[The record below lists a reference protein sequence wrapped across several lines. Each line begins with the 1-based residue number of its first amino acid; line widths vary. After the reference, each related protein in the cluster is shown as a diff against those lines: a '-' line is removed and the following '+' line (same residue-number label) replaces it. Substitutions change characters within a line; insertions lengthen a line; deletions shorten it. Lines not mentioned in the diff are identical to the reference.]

1 MSEPQSYQPQSFPQQ
16 PYPPQQDLAVPQFPP
31 VAMQYQA
38 PGAPQYQP
46 VAQQPSN
53 GVAVGGMVT
62 GIIGLVFG
70 WVPIVGFILGAIAVI
85 LSGVGIRNANSKNAT
100 GRGMAVAGL
109 VCGILAVIFGI
120 FWIAVVGAAG
130 AAVGV

>member
-16 PYPPQQDLAVPQFPP
+16 PYPPQQDLAVPQFP
-31 VAMQYQA
+31 AASMQYQA
-38 PGAPQYQP
+38 PQYP

-70 WVPIVGFILGAIAVI
+70 WVPVVGFILGAIAVI

-130 AAVGV
+130 AAAGV

>member
-1 MSEPQSYQPQSFPQQ
+1 MSEPQPYQPQQ
-16 PYPPQQDLAVPQFPP
+16 PMSPAPYQAVAVPQ
-31 VAMQYQA
+31 YQV
-38 PGAPQYQP
+38 
-46 VAQQPSN
+46 VAQQPPN

-62 GIIGLVFG
+62 GIVGLVFG
-70 WVPIVGFILGAIAVI
+70 WVPVVGFVLGALAVI
-85 LSGVGIRNANSKNAT
+85 LSGVGIRNANVKNAS

-109 VCGILAVIFGI
+109 VCGILAVIFGF